1 MAGDNLSKLL
11 KNAKKQRD
19 GAQLARVLSLI
30 DKNPVASVKCKELFE
45 ANASFRIGVTGPPG
59 AGKST
64 LVSKLVAQF
73 RSREL
78 SVGVLAVDP
87 SSPISRGAILGDR
100 IRMGEHSDDE
110 KVFVR
115 SLASRGQ
122 QGGLSASIY
131 MMARALEHFGFDII
145 IVETVGVGQAEVEVM
160 NVVDCVCVVVVPE
173 SGDSIQAMKAGVF
186 EISDVFV
193 VNKADRPG
201 SEQMVKELESTL
213 NKKIFSTEA
222 INGKGIP
229 ELSSYLISASEKPEW
244 KKQRTHPKRLQAEA
258 ASLYEEKM
266 RTEITKKISKIK
278 KPRDLS
284 RLLR

>member
-11 KNAKKQRD
+11 KTAKTAGD
-19 GAQLARVLSLI
+19 GLQLARALSII
-30 DKNPVASVKCKELFE
+30 DKNPVGAVKCKELLE
-45 ANASFRIGVTGPPG
+45 AKPSFRIGITGPPG

-100 IRMGEHSDDE
+100 IRMSEHSDDK

-131 MMARALEHFGFDII
+131 MMSRALEHFDFDIV

-186 EISDVFV
+186 EISNVFV
-193 VNKADRPG
+193 VNKSDRPG
-201 SEQMVKELESTL
+201 SEQMVKELESIL
-213 NKKIFSTEA
+213 NGKIFSTEA
-222 INGKGIP
+222 LTGKGVDS
-229 ELSSYLISASEKPEW
+229 LANFLISASEKPEW
-244 KKQRTHPKRLQAEA
+244 KKARNSPRRLQAEA
-258 ASLYEEKM
+258 AALYEEKV
-266 RTEITKKISKIK
+266 RKDIIKKISKIK
-278 KPRDLS
+278 KPKDLS
-284 RLLR
+284 RI